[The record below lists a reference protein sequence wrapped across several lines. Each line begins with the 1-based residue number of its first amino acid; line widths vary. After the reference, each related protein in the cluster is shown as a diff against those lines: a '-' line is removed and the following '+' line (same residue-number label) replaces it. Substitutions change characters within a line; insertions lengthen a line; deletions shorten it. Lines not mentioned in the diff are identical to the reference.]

1 MDQSL
6 GADYSAASAGS
17 AAPGLAVARSGA
29 VDLISSP
36 ANLRCSASSRS
47 RKSNV
52 ADTTVAGA
60 GRADAPG
67 SRVRDGSLPAK
78 GTLLAKGTAGSFS
91 AALFTVSTTC
101 LIASRVISWLLR
113 TMPSTC
119 SCTSPVTVAVMLTSS
134 VRADAANYIK
144 HAAHVKQ
151 LARHMQH
158 LPGAARPRSGPSW

>member
-17 AAPGLAVARSGA
+17 AVAGLAVGGRGA

-67 SRVRDGSLPAK
+67 SRVRDGSLSAK
-78 GTLLAKGTAGSFS
+78 GTLLGKGTAGRFS
-91 AALFTVSTTC
+91 GAGFAVS
-101 LIASRVISWLLR
+101 AS
-113 TMPSTC
+113 
-119 SCTSPVTVAVMLTSS
+119 
-134 VRADAANYIK
+134 
-144 HAAHVKQ
+144 
-151 LARHMQH
+151 
-158 LPGAARPRSGPSW
+158 